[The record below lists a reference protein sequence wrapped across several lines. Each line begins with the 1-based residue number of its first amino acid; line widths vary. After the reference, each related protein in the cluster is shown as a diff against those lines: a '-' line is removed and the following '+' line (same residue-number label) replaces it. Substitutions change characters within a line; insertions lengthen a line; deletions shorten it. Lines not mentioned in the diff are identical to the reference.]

1 MDMYQALADP
11 TRRHIL
17 EILAKKGKLSA
28 SDIYSEFSVS
38 HPAISQHLKVLREAH
53 LVDMEKKAQ
62 QHIYKINPK
71 KMSELEQWFHEMT
84 RQWNARFDRLEKVLE
99 AEKRMEVNK
108 K

>member
-17 EILAKKGKLSA
+17 EILAKKGKLPA

-38 HPAISQHLKVLREAH
+38 HPAISQHLKVLREVH

-62 QHIYKINPK
+62 QHLYTINPK
-71 KMSELEQWFHEMT
+71 KLSELEKWIHMMT
-84 RQWNARFDRLEKVLE
+84 IQWNARFDRLEKVLQ
-99 AEKRMEVNK
+99 AEKRKEVRR
-108 K
+108 

>member
-17 EILAKKGKLSA
+17 EILAKKGKLPA

-38 HPAISQHLKVLREAH
+38 HPAISQHLKVLREAK

-62 QHIYKINPK
+62 QRVYTINPN
-71 KMSELEQWFHEMT
+71 KMAELEQWIHQMT
-84 RQWNARFDRLEKVLE
+84 MQWNARFDRLNKILE
-99 AEKRMEVNK
+99 SEKRREVNK

>member
-1 MDMYQALADP
+1 MDTFQALADP

-28 SDIYSEFSVS
+28 SDIYSEFSIS
-38 HPAISQHLKVLREAH
+38 HPAISQHLKVLRETK

-62 QHIYKINPK
+62 QHIYTINPK
-71 KMSELEQWFHEMT
+71 QISELEQWIHRMM
-84 RQWNARFDRLEKVLE
+84 RQWNTRFDRLEKVLA
-99 AEKRMEVNK
+99 AEKLREVK